1 MGSEQK
7 SRIRYSV
14 TGHAIDRSTRASV
27 PEYGTAEG
35 EVAILRVSDYSYVVL
50 ALIFLGGCVPAL
62 QGDISLLER
71 KINQQR
77 KDVRLVRQQQAELET
92 RLDTLQTELQ
102 RLRGTVDESKHYAQ
116 RASDDVMALSDG
128 LTSDRGRYE
137 QELYR
142 LQEEM
147 RTIKTLLGMKVGAR
161 EDIAAPK
168 ARETFL
174 QMTTTTVSPTESL
187 VKVTGTP
194 DPEELYNVAY
204 SKLSEGDFKGSR
216 EAFKNFLEL
225 FPQTEYS
232 DNAQFWIGESY
243 YRDKRY
249 EEAIVEFEEVI
260 KKYPQ
265 GNKLPDAL
273 LKQAFSFIAL
283 SDTNSAKLLLQ
294 KIIDRYPTS
303 EQAEIA
309 RAKLKSVK

>member
-1 MGSEQK
+1 M
-7 SRIRYSV
+7 V
-14 TGHAIDRSTRASV
+14 LT
-27 PEYGTAEG
+27 
-35 EVAILRVSDYSYVVL
+35 LVV
-50 ALIFLGGCVPAL
+50 LGGCVPAL

-116 RASDDVMALSDG
+116 RASDDVIALSEG

-161 EDIAAPK
+161 EDVPAPK
-168 ARETFL
+168 ARETFM
-174 QMTTTTVSPTESL
+174 QMSTTTVSPTESL

-194 DPEELYNVAY
+194 DPEELYNGAY
-204 SKLSEGDFKGSR
+204 SKLSAGDFKGSR

-243 YRDKRY
+243 YRDKSY

-283 SDTNSAKLLLQ
+283 NDTNSAKLLLQ

>member
-1 MGSEQK
+1 M
-7 SRIRYSV
+7 
-14 TGHAIDRSTRASV
+14 
-27 PEYGTAEG
+27 
-35 EVAILRVSDYSYVVL
+35 RVSDYSYVVL

-92 RLDTLQTELQ
+92 RLDTLQTEMQ
-102 RLRGTVDESKHYAQ
+102 RLRGTVDESKHYAE
-116 RASDDVMALSDG
+116 RASDDVMALSEG

-161 EDIAAPK
+161 EDVPAPK

-174 QMTTTTVSPTESL
+174 QNTTTTVSPTESL
-187 VKVTGTP
+187 VKVTGAP
-194 DPEELYNVAY
+194 DPEELYNGAY
-204 SKLSEGDFKGSR
+204 SKLSAGDFAGSR